1 MTMAEQIQRKPA
13 SDLFEP
19 VLDEQIQTQ
28 AMRIA
33 EAVLFASPEPLSEDS
48 LAAKF
53 PKGTDIAAVM
63 QSLSDDYA
71 QRGVTLRRIAGK
83 WMFRTAD
90 DLADHLRHE
99 KIERRNLT
107 RAQLET
113 LAIIV
118 YHQPVTRAEIEDIRG
133 VTTSKG
139 TLDILLT
146 TGWIRMRG
154 RRKAPGRP
162 VTYGTTED
170 FLVHFGLDG
179 IKDLPGLDEL
189 RGAGLLDTRLPS
201 GFSIPSP
208 NDDDD
213 LQDDEDPLEDDGM
226 TEELEAADIDHD
238 ESANENQPETAVIAN
253 DDDDDEDED
262 EDVDLQDEDEDDD
275 DFEDEDD
282 LDDDDDED
290 DDDEDDD
297 DTKKDV

>member
-1 MTMAEQIQRKPA
+1 MAEQIQRKPA

-33 EAVLFASPEPLSEDS
+33 EAVLFASPEPLSEDV
-48 LAAKF
+48 LALKF

-63 QSLSDDYA
+63 RSLSEDYA

-213 LQDDEDPLEDDGM
+213 LQDDEDPLEDDAM
-226 TEELEAADIDHD
+226 TEELEAAEIDHD
-238 ESANENQPETAVIAN
+238 ESANENQPETAAASDDE
-253 DDDDDEDED
+253 DDDNDVDLQDDDDDDFDDEDED
-262 EDVDLQDEDEDDD
+262 L
-275 DFEDEDD
+275 
-282 LDDDDDED
+282 DDED
-290 DDDEDDD
+290 DDDDDAD
-297 DTKKDV
+297 SKKDD